1 MGVVLSH
8 PDYED
13 DLRREV
19 SRSKAFSHF
28 EPISKGVYQAEIDA
42 HSEFAKHNRSLVWA
56 RDEWR
61 EIEILKIDSIAQAVS
76 ELRSRYKGL
85 WFHVT
90 TSSHRRG
97 ELIESHFATKTK
109 LEKIHGP
116 REAWPLRATLKAER
130 SRVQPAFTLLDPG
143 RIALCLAPRE
153 EVPGGDWVFAEDRK
167 GPPSRAYLKLWEWGW
182 RTDRVPKEGESALD
196 LGASPGGW
204 TWVLLKAGLRVEA
217 FDRSPLKLEL
227 TSEESSRVRFHK
239 GDAFQITP
247 EGARHRGL
255 KDPDWVF
262 CDVIAEPKRSREL
275 IESWLSTQAGLVF
288 TIKFKGETDF
298 ATIEMLSRVPQARL
312 WHLNV
317 NKHEVTFFRPPVS
330 N

>member
-1 MGVVLSH
+1 MSLIFAH
-8 PDYED
+8 PDYEE

-19 SRSKAFSHF
+19 ARSKAFQHF
-28 EPISKGVYQAEIDA
+28 EGIAKGLYQAEFVSG
-42 HSEFAKHNRSLVWA
+42 SEFAKHNRSLVWA

-61 EIEILKIDSIAQAVS
+61 EVEILKIDSVAHAVN

-109 LEKIHGP
+109 LQKLHGP
-116 REAWPLRATLKAER
+116 RAAWPESVSRL
-130 SRVQPAFTLLDPG
+130 RVQPSFTLLAPD
-143 RIALCLAPRE
+143 RLALCLSPRE
-153 EVPGGDWVFAEDRK
+153 ELPGGDWAFAEDRE

-182 RTDRVPKEGESALD
+182 RTTDLPRAGESAFD
-196 LGASPGGW
+196 LGACPGGW
-204 TWVLLKAGLRVEA
+204 TWVLLKAGLRVDA

-227 TSEESSRVRFHK
+227 SREESSRVKFHK

-247 EGARHRGL
+247 EGVKRLGL
-255 KDPDWVF
+255 EVPNWVF
-262 CDVIAEPKRSREL
+262 CDVIAEPHRTREL
-275 IESWLSTQAGLVF
+275 IESWLPTQAGLVF

-298 ATIEMLSRVPQARL
+298 ETMEILGRVERSRI

-317 NKHEVTFFRPPVS
+317 NKHEVTFVRPPV
-330 N
+330 